1 MLQLGEHGWG
11 DLGRPEAE
19 GAMGSSVRGLGSEW
33 FLTEGAEPG
42 RGARQ
47 ARAEAK
53 HVPGRGGPF
62 AAWIAS
68 H

>member
-1 MLQLGEHGWG
+1 MAGGIWG
-11 DLGRPEAE
+11 DPRLRGP
-19 GAMGSSVRGLGSEW
+19 GSSSHNNEW
-33 FLTEGAEPG
+33 FLTEGAEPE
-42 RGARQ
+42 GARQ

-53 HVPGRGGPF
+53 HVPGHGGPF